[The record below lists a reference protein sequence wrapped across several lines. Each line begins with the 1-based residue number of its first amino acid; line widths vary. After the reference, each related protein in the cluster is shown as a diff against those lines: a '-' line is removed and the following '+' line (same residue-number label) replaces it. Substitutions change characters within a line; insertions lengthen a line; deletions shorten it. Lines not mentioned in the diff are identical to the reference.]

1 MRRFVFATFNPGKVR
16 EVAGILA
23 GLSIDL
29 VGPREVGVDRLPPED
44 GRDFVDNAVIKAAH
58 VWTRGGGLPVLA
70 DDSGLEV
77 AALGGA
83 PGVHSARF
91 AGDAQDDAANISK
104 LLSLLRGV
112 PDRRARFVCH
122 AACLLGPEWPVE
134 AVEGGPFAVAVVGD
148 HPRTPAGSR
157 LLVATGEVAGR
168 IIDVPVGDDGF
179 GYDPVF
185 FLDDLGCTFAQL
197 GRDDKNARSHRGRA
211 FRVLREAIER
221 MMRG

>member
-16 EVAGILA
+16 EVASILA
-23 GLSIDL
+23 GLPIDL

-44 GRDFVDNAVIKAAH
+44 GRDFVDNAVIKAVC
-58 VWTRGGGLPVLA
+58 VWGSAGGLPVLA

-77 AALGGA
+77 AALDGA

-104 LLSLLRGV
+104 LLDVLRGV

-134 AVEGGPFAVAVVGD
+134 ALRDGPPGVAVLGD
-148 HPRTPAGSR
+148 HPRTPDGSR

-168 IIDVPVGDDGF
+168 IIDVPAGDDGF
-179 GYDPVF
+179 GYDPIF

-197 GRDDKNARSHRGRA
+197 ERDHKNALSHRGRA
-211 FRVLREAIER
+211 FRLLRAAIER
-221 MMRG
+221 MMHR